1 MFDLLIRKA
10 TIVDGTRA
18 GQFVGDIGVTGDR
31 IAAIGDLSSATA
43 TRTVDATGL
52 VAAPGFIDVHTH
64 ADGWLLK
71 SPHLTPKTLQGF
83 TTEILM
89 ADGISYAPVT
99 TQTWREWI
107 FYLRSLN
114 GLALD
119 EYSGWNTIAEFLDR
133 IAGHN
138 VQNVIAQV
146 PYANVRS
153 AACGW
158 GRAAPDDFQ
167 RRAILRDI
175 RLGMEQG
182 AVGLSTG
189 LDYVAQCFAS
199 TDELVAACEPVAEFD
214 GLYVT
219 HMRYKLGLMP
229 ALKEAVEIA
238 RRGRVRLHISHLKG
252 SSPQVIDEV
261 LTYLDREASRE
272 VDLSFDVY
280 PYQSG
285 STMLSYLLPYE
296 VWEQGPLAATERLR
310 DPTVRERFGV
320 GLKQHRV
327 ELDKI
332 RIAWVASKEN
342 SRHQGRLL
350 SEYIDERGTSPA
362 DAMCD
367 LLTEERMAV
376 LLVVNE
382 GADPLVQPLLQHPKY
397 MLGTDGILCGCIG
410 PMRSSDRGVANSN
423 SSTSSKPPETL
434 RLDGRPHPRVFG
446 STGRLLGPCVRD
458 HQLFSLEDAVHKLTA
473 WPAERFGLKNRGVLK
488 PGWFADMVLFDPA
501 TVTDNATYEEPLQ
514 PTSGIQSVLVNGVP
528 IIEDGQ
534 PVLADHLPSILPGRH
549 LRRGCDTPSG
559 PPQIPSRF

>member
-1 MFDLLIRKA
+1 MFERLIRNA

-18 GQFVGDIGVTGDR
+18 ARFVGDIGLNGDR

-43 TRTVDATGL
+43 TQTMDASGL

-83 TTEILM
+83 TTEVLM

-99 TQTWREWI
+99 ATTWREWVY
-107 FYLRSLN
+107 YLRSLD
-114 GLALD
+114 GLAFD
-119 EYSGWNTIAEFLDR
+119 EYSGWRTIAEFLDR

-167 RRAILRDI
+167 KRAILRDI
-175 RLGMEQG
+175 RLGMEEG

-189 LDYVAQCFAS
+189 LDYVSQCFAS
-199 TDELVAACEPVAEFD
+199 TDEIVAACEPVAEFN

-219 HMRYKLGLMP
+219 HVRYKSGLMP
-229 ALKEAVEIA
+229 ALREAVEIA

-261 LTYLDREASRE
+261 LTYIDREASRE

-296 VWEQGPLAATERLR
+296 VWEQGPLASVERLR
-310 DPTVRERFGV
+310 DPVVRERFGV

-327 ELDKI
+327 DLDKI

-367 LLTEERMAV
+367 LLIEERMAV

-382 GADPLVQPLLQHPKY
+382 GEDPLVQPFLQHPKY

-410 PMRSSDRGVANSN
+410 PMRSSDRGESQTGTSR
-423 SSTSSKPPETL
+423 SSAVSKQTETL

-458 HQLFSLEDAVHKLTA
+458 HKLFSLEDAVHKLSG
-473 WPAERFGLKNRGVLK
+473 WPAERFGLKQRGELK
-488 PGWFADMVLFDPA
+488 PGFLADIVLFDA
-501 TVTDNATYEEPLQ
+501 NTITDLATYEEPLQ
-514 PTSGIQSVLVNGVP
+514 PTTGVHSVLVNGVT
-528 IIEDGQ
+528 IIDFGQ
-534 PVLADHLPSILPGRH
+534 PVSLDRLPTTLPGRH
-549 LRRGCDTPSG
+549 LRRGCDG
-559 PPQIPSRF
+559 